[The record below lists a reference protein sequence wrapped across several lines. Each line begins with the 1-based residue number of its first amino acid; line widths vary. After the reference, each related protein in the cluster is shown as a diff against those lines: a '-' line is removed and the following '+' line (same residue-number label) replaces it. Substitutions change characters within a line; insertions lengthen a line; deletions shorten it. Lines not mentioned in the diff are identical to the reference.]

1 MSETLDL
8 KAIER
13 KAFRATH
20 QDGLWDIY
28 IGGVILCMTILTY
41 STGSEEFPLLNFG
54 LYLLGLGASWLI
66 FWAGKKF
73 ITAPRLGQVKFGPQR
88 QRRKRTLVTILVGI
102 VLLQAILVA
111 LTILLWA
118 NPEGAA
124 RLGITG
130 SDPDLERLL
139 VASIGAL
146 FVGPSMVILA
156 YFNDFTR
163 GYYIAFILSLAVFSL
178 IWFGQPVYLIVAA
191 LIIMIPGVVLFVR
204 FLRQHPLPPAEVRH
218 A

>member
-28 IGGVILCMTILTY
+28 IGGVVLSMSILAY
-41 STGSEEFPLLNFG
+41 STDSDAVPLVRFG
-54 LYLLGLGASWLI
+54 LYLLGLGAFWLI

-73 ITAPRLGQVKFGPQR
+73 ITTPRLGQVKFGPQR

-102 VLLQAILVA
+102 VLLQVILVA

-118 NPEGAA
+118 NPEWAA

-130 SDPDLERLL
+130 SDPDIERLL
-139 VASIGAL
+139 VATIGAL

-178 IWFGQPVYLIVAA
+178 IWFGQPVYLVVAA

-204 FLRQHPLPPAEVRH
+204 FLRQHPLPPAEARH

>member
-8 KAIER
+8 KAIEKR
-13 KAFRATH
+13 AFRATH

-28 IGGVILCMTILTY
+28 IGGVVLSMTLLAY
-41 STGSEEFPLLNFG
+41 STDSEAFPFMRFG
-54 LYLLGLGASWLI
+54 IYLLGLGASWLI

-88 QRRKRTLVTILVGI
+88 QRRKRTLATVLVGI
-102 VLLQAILVA
+102 VLLQAIIVA
-111 LTILLWA
+111 GTILLWA
-118 NPEGAA
+118 NPAWA
-124 RLGITG
+124 TRLGIAG
-130 SDPDLERLL
+130 SDPDIERLL
-139 VASIGAL
+139 VATVGAL

-156 YFNDFTR
+156 YFNDFSR
-163 GYYIAFILSLAVFSL
+163 GYYIAFLLSLAVFSL
-178 IWFGQPVYLIVAA
+178 IWFSQPAYLIIAG

-204 FLRQHPLPPAEVRH
+204 FLRQHPLPPAEARH